1 MQGVKKSALK
11 GVADR
16 LKLSPPKHE
25 HQSNPVL
32 S

>member
-1 MQGVKKSALK
+1 MQGVKKSAQK
-11 GVADR
+11 WVADS
-16 LKLSPPKHE
+16 LKLSPKHE